1 MEKIG
6 ILLGCLV
13 SAIIIFLLL
22 YAVSD
27 CYIEFNLFYS
37 DYDIFTM
44 VDYKIKACNIDNRKR
59 IQAIENEMRFQC
71 STKRLKTKRWV
82 VKTINKVVEDT
93 AYLDYSDFLN

>member
-1 MEKIG
+1 MDKI
-6 ILLGCLV
+6 
-13 SAIIIFLLL
+13 AFIIGVIGTIVIVFLLL
-22 YAVSD
+22 CFITD
-27 CYIEFNLFYS
+27 CDILFTFFYS

-59 IQAIENEMRFQC
+59 VQAIENEMRFQC

>member
-1 MEKIG
+1 MEKIAFIIEVIG
-6 ILLGCLV
+6 
-13 SAIIIFLLL
+13 AIVIIFLLL
-22 YAVSD
+22 CAVSD

-44 VDYKIKACNIDNRKR
+44 LDYKIKACNIDNRKR

-71 STKRLKTKRWV
+71 STKKLKTKRWV